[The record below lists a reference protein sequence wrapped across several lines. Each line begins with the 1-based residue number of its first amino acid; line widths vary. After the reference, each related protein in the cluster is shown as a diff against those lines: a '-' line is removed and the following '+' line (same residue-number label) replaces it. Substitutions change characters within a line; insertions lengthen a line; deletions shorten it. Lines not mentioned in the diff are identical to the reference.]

1 MSNSIKDKLAH
12 GGNNLELCAND
23 DALRGLSEC
32 SAWCFFPLITKKL
45 SDNIIYFYYYFGLVS
60 LEWQPSPHK

>member
-32 SAWCFFPLITKKL
+32 SARCFFSTYYQK
-45 SDNIIYFYYYFGLVS
+45 IIRQYNLFLLLFWPRVFGVAAF
-60 LEWQPSPHK
+60 PS

>member
-1 MSNSIKDKLAH
+1 MSNSIKDKLAL

-32 SAWCFFPLITKKL
+32 SAWWFFHLLTK
-45 SDNIIYFYYYFGLVS
+45 NHQTI
-60 LEWQPSPHK
+60 

>member
-32 SAWCFFPLITKKL
+32 SARCFFFHLLPKNYQTI
-45 SDNIIYFYYYFGLVS
+45 
-60 LEWQPSPHK
+60 